1 MVCLR
6 FGNLLQQLVNLSKL
20 RALTDLCVPGSPHH
34 RDSPFSFTLH
44 LIAKATFLQSIWVV
58 SLLSSPVFNGS
69 PLFADSR
76 VSLRKRHRAWSSKP
90 LPTTYA
96 LSVSLPFLHS
106 CQIQTHSCPN
116 VILSTVVS
124 AASLFFLHLCQN
136 PPT

>member
-1 MVCLR
+1 MCLR

-96 LSVSLPFLHS
+96 LSVSFPFLHS

-124 AASLFFLHLCQN
+124 AAS
-136 PPT
+136 